1 MRFRAVNDVPI
12 FAMTAN
18 TFATDRKRCKDAGR
32 NGYIPKP
39 VNLKEIQNTLDES
52 VREMNVG

>member
-1 MRFRAVNDVPI
+1 MNDVPI

-52 VREMNVG
+52 VQEMNVG